1 MSKTSIPLELQVI
14 LRDASIVECDAGKAL
29 DKVHKRAALQV
40 NDYLHIVLIKFEA
53 HDHGSASLE
62 TSIAETRLAL
72 DCVHDDKHDDNKSG
86 DALDC
91 VHDDNQSGDEEREAG
106 VVV

>member
-14 LRDASIVECDAGKAL
+14 LRDVSIVECDAGKAL

-53 HDHGSASLE
+53 HDHGGGSLE

-72 DCVHDDKHDDNKSG
+72 DCVHGDDESG
-86 DALDC
+86 GALDC
-91 VHDDNQSGDEEREAG
+91 VHDDNESGDEEREAG